1 MANNKNTQAQA
12 QAQSQAQALVD
23 ARENAV
29 KTMDELTRI
38 DFQTSCNI
46 DVVDKGKA
54 GIKPIYTM
62 TYVDKDKDGNEIV
75 TKNEIT
81 DPDTVANLV
90 RLDKLTQAGRQAGIG
105 TCYILSKLA
114 ENKDLLHVKSMDE
127 FGKLYGA
134 RYGIKAKTAT
144 QYARVGKYFVNMQD
158 NGNGA
163 NYFLRSEVAGASIT
177 NLVQVLSLTDDNLED
192 PCEPIWN
199 AIAEN
204 KIHLDGTL
212 ARLKDELQK
221 MNGKALENKDE
232 NKTAS
237 AGKGKDKAQ
246 ATYSDCLSTLLSL
259 AKEFKDD
266 ERRNESIEC
275 IARLESI
282 FNAENKDKSQDE
294 NTQAQDENE
303 NENE

>member
-12 QAQSQAQALVD
+12 QAQELDLTTKRDIAIK
-23 ARENAV
+23 E
-29 KTMDELTRI
+29 MDERTRI
-38 DFQTSCNI
+38 DFQTACNI
-46 DVVDKGKA
+46 DIVDKGA
-54 GIKPIYTM
+54 VGIKPVYTM
-62 TYVDKDKDGNEIV
+62 TYTEKDKDGNEIV
-75 TKNEIT
+75 SKNEIT

-114 ENKDLLHVKSMDE
+114 ENKDLLHVKSMEE

-144 QYARVGKYFVNMQD
+144 QYARVGKYFVRMQD

-163 NYFLRSEVAGASIT
+163 NYYLRSEVAGASIT
-177 NLVQVLSLTDDNLED
+177 NLVQVLSLTDDSLDD
-192 PCEPIWN
+192 PCAPIWQ
-199 AIAEN
+199 AIADN
-204 KIHLDGTL
+204 KIHLDGTFV
-212 ARLKDELQK
+212 RLKEEMQK
-221 MNGKALENKDE
+221 LNGKALENKDD
-232 NKTAS
+232 NKTAG

-246 ATYSDCLSTLLSL
+246 ATYSDCLSTLLAL

-275 IARLESI
+275 IARLESL
-282 FNAENKDKSQDE
+282 FNAENKDKAQDE
-294 NTQAQDENE
+294 NKDENE